1 MINLHRLDLNL
12 LRTLDVLLSE
22 NNVTRAAQRLNLSQP
37 SVSIQLARLR
47 EIFADP
53 LLMPGPRGM
62 QPTAR
67 ADELRQPLR
76 AALAALEQ
84 AVAPVAPFAPATAAE
99 TWRVAA
105 TDYMASAILLPMLGR
120 LRLAS
125 PGSRL
130 AVFELQPARLEQQAA
145 SDTVDLFFHT
155 REGAPP
161 GLHQRLL
168 FRERYVLA
176 GRAEHPALRP
186 GLSLETFCQLEHVIV
201 SPDGGGFSAAT
212 DTALANLGLARRVV
226 LSVPHFLFML
236 ETLRNSD
243 LVAVLPERLVR
254 GQSGLEVVEPPL
266 AVAGFEMLMLWHERW
281 HRDPAHQWLRQFIVN
296 SLEEQTC

>member
-1 MINLHRLDLNL
+1 MINLQGLDLNL
-12 LRTLDVLLSE
+12 LRTLNVLLSE

-37 SVSIQLARLR
+37 SVSVQLARLR

-53 LLMPGPRGM
+53 LLLPGPRGM

-67 ADELRQPLR
+67 ADELRGPLR
-76 AALAALEQ
+76 DAL
-84 AVAPVAPFAPATAAE
+84 
-99 TWRVAA
+99 
-105 TDYMASAILLPMLGR
+105 
-120 LRLAS
+120 
-125 PGSRL
+125 
-130 AVFELQPARLEQQAA
+130 FELQPARLVQQA
-145 SDTVDLFFHT
+145 DRDEVDLFFHT
-155 REGAPP
+155 RDGAPP

-176 GRAEHPALRP
+176 GRAGHPALRSP
-186 GLSLETFCQLEHVIV
+186 LSLAQFCQLEQVIV

-212 DTALANLGLARRVV
+212 DSALANLGLARRVV

-236 ETLRNSD
+236 ETLRNSE

-254 GQSGLEVVEPPL
+254 GAEGLTVVEPPL

-281 HRDPAHQWLRQFIVN
+281 HRDPAHRWLRQQIVT
-296 SLEEQTC
+296 SLEEKPC

>member
-1 MINLHRLDLNL
+1 MINLQRLDLNL

-67 ADELRQPLR
+67 ADEIRQPLR
-76 AALAALEQ
+76 AALAA
-84 AVAPVAPFAPATAAE
+84 
-99 TWRVAA
+99 
-105 TDYMASAILLPMLGR
+105 
-120 LRLAS
+120 
-125 PGSRL
+125 
-130 AVFELQPARLEQQAA
+130 LEQQAA

-176 GRAEHPALRP
+176 GRAEHSALRP

-212 DTALANLGLARRVV
+212 DIALANLGLMRRVV

-254 GQSGLEVVEPPL
+254 GQSGLVVVEPPL

>member
-1 MINLHRLDLNL
+1 
-12 LRTLDVLLSE
+12 
-22 NNVTRAAQRLNLSQP
+22 
-37 SVSIQLARLR
+37 RLR

-84 AVAPVAPFAPATAAE
+84 AVAPVSPFDPATAAE

-105 TDYMASAILLPMLGR
+105 TDYMASAILLPMLAG
-120 LRLAS
+120 LRQAS

-212 DTALANLGLARRVV
+212 DIALANLGLTRRVV

>member
-1 MINLHRLDLNL
+1 
-12 LRTLDVLLSE
+12 
-22 NNVTRAAQRLNLSQP
+22 
-37 SVSIQLARLR
+37 
-47 EIFADP
+47 
-53 LLMPGPRGM
+53 MPGPRGM

-67 ADELRQPLR
+67 ADEIRQPLR
-76 AALAALEQ
+76 AALTALEQ
-84 AVAPVAPFAPATAAE
+84 AVAPQAPFEPATAAE

-105 TDYMASAILLPMLGR
+105 TDYMASAIFLPMLSG
-120 LRLAS
+120 LRRAS

-145 SDTVDLFFHT
+145 SDKVDLFFHT
-155 REGAPP
+155 REGHLWAASAPAVSRA
-161 GLHQRLL
+161 LC
-168 FRERYVLA
+168 A
-176 GRAEHPALRP
+176 GGQGGHPALRH
-186 GLSLETFCQLEHVIV
+186 GLSLKTFCQLEQVVV

-212 DTALANLGLARRVV
+212 DSALATLGLTRRVV

-254 GQSGLEVVEPPL
+254 GQSGLVVVEPPL

-296 SLEEQTC
+296 SLEEQAC

>member
-47 EIFADP
+47 EMFADP

-84 AVAPVAPFAPATAAE
+84 AVAPVSPFDPATAAE

-145 SDTVDLFFHT
+145 SDEVDLCFHT

-176 GRAEHPALRP
+176 GRAGHPALRR
-186 GLSLETFCQLEHVIV
+186 GLSLKTFCQLEQAIV
-201 SPDGGGFSAAT
+201 SPDGGAS
-212 DTALANLGLARRVV
+212 ARR
-226 LSVPHFLFML
+226 PIPRWR
-236 ETLRNSD
+236 TL
-243 LVAVLPERLVR
+243 A
-254 GQSGLEVVEPPL
+254 
-266 AVAGFEMLMLWHERW
+266 
-281 HRDPAHQWLRQFIVN
+281 
-296 SLEEQTC
+296 

>member
-1 MINLHRLDLNL
+1 
-12 LRTLDVLLSE
+12 
-22 NNVTRAAQRLNLSQP
+22 
-37 SVSIQLARLR
+37 
-47 EIFADP
+47 
-53 LLMPGPRGM
+53 M

-84 AVAPVAPFAPATAAE
+84 AVAPVSPFDPATAAE

-105 TDYMASAILLPMLGR
+105 TDYMASAILLPMLAG
-120 LRLAS
+120 LRQAS

-176 GRAEHPALRP
+176 GGRSIRRC
-186 GLSLETFCQLEHVIV
+186 G
-201 SPDGGGFSAAT
+201 
-212 DTALANLGLARRVV
+212 LGLAWKR
-226 LSVPHFLFML
+226 SVSWS
-236 ETLRNSD
+236 T
-243 LVAVLPERLVR
+243 
-254 GQSGLEVVEPPL
+254 
-266 AVAGFEMLMLWHERW
+266 
-281 HRDPAHQWLRQFIVN
+281 
-296 SLEEQTC
+296 

>member
-1 MINLHRLDLNL
+1 MINLQGLDLNL
-12 LRTLDVLLSE
+12 LRTLNVLLSE

-37 SVSIQLARLR
+37 SVSVQLARLR

-53 LLMPGPRGM
+53 LLLPGPRGM

-67 ADELRQPLR
+67 ADELRGPLR
-76 AALAALEQ
+76 DALLAL
-84 AVAPVAPFAPATAAE
+84 
-99 TWRVAA
+99 
-105 TDYMASAILLPMLGR
+105 
-120 LRLAS
+120 
-125 PGSRL
+125 
-130 AVFELQPARLEQQAA
+130 FELQPARLVQQA
-145 SDTVDLFFHT
+145 DRDEVDLFFHT
-155 REGAPP
+155 RDGAPP

-176 GRAEHPALRP
+176 GRAGHPALRSP
-186 GLSLETFCQLEHVIV
+186 LSLAQFCQLEQVIV

-212 DTALANLGLARRVV
+212 DSALANLGLARRVV

-236 ETLRNSD
+236 ETLRNSE

-254 GQSGLEVVEPPL
+254 GAEGLTVVEPPL

-281 HRDPAHQWLRQFIVN
+281 HRDPAHRWLRQQIVT
-296 SLEEQTC
+296 SLEEKPC

>member
-1 MINLHRLDLNL
+1 VINLQGLDLNL
-12 LRTLDVLLSE
+12 LRTLNVLLSE

-37 SVSIQLARLR
+37 SVSVQLARLR

-53 LLMPGPRGM
+53 LLLPGPRGM

-67 ADELRQPLR
+67 ADELRGPLR
-76 AALAALEQ
+76 DALLALEL
-84 AVAPVAPFAPATAAE
+84 AVAPVQRSTRHGGA

-105 TDYMASAILLPMLGR
+105 TDYMASAILLPVLNT
-120 LRLAS
+120 LRIAS
-125 PGSRL
+125 R
-130 AVFELQPARLEQQAA
+130 PAAWRCLSYSPRGWYSGADRDE
-145 SDTVDLFFHT
+145 VDLFFHT
-155 REGAPP
+155 RDGAPP

-176 GRAEHPALRP
+176 GRAGHPALRSP
-186 GLSLETFCQLEHVIV
+186 LSLAQFCQLEQVIV

-212 DTALANLGLARRVV
+212 DSALANLGLARRVV

-254 GQSGLEVVEPPL
+254 GQ
-266 AVAGFEMLMLWHERW
+266 AA
-281 HRDPAHQWLRQFIVN
+281 
-296 SLEEQTC
+296 

>member
-47 EIFADP
+47 EMFADP

-84 AVAPVAPFAPATAAE
+84 AVAPVAPFNPAAAAE

-145 SDTVDLFFHT
+145 SDEVDLFFHT

-176 GRAEHPALRP
+176 GRAGHPALRP
-186 GLSLETFCQLEHVIV
+186 GLSLETFCQLDQAIV

-212 DTALANLGLARRVV
+212 DTALANLGLTRRVV

-254 GQSGLEVVEPPL
+254 GQSGLAVVEPPL

>member
-1 MINLHRLDLNL
+1 MINLQRLDLNL

-76 AALAALEQ
+76 AALA
-84 AVAPVAPFAPATAAE
+84 
-99 TWRVAA
+99 WRVAA
-105 TDYMASAILLPMLGR
+105 TDYMASAILLPMLAG
-120 LRLAS
+120 LRQAS

-145 SDTVDLFFHT
+145 NDTVDLFFHT

-176 GRAEHPALRP
+176 GRAEHSALRP

-212 DTALANLGLARRVV
+212 DIALANLGLMRRVV

-254 GQSGLEVVEPPL
+254 GQSGLVVVEPPL

>member
-1 MINLHRLDLNL
+1 MINLQGLDLNL
-12 LRTLDVLLSE
+12 LRTLNVLLSE

-37 SVSIQLARLR
+37 SVSVQLARLR

-53 LLMPGPRGM
+53 LLLPGPRGM

-67 ADELRQPLR
+67 ADELRGPLR
-76 AALAALEQ
+76 DALLALEL
-84 AVAPVAPFAPATAAE
+84 AVAPVQPFDPATAAQ

-105 TDYMASAILLPMLGR
+105 TDYMASAILLPVLST
-120 LRLAS
+120 LRIAS
-125 PGSRL
+125 PASRL
-130 AVFELQPARLEQQAA
+130 ALFELQPARLVQQA
-145 SDTVDLFFHT
+145 DRDEEDLFFHT
-155 REGAPP
+155 RDGAPP

-176 GRAEHPALRP
+176 GRAGHPALRSP
-186 GLSLETFCQLEHVIV
+186 LSLAQFCQLEQVIV

-212 DTALANLGLARRVV
+212 DSALANLGLARRVV

-236 ETLRNSD
+236 ETLRNSE

-254 GQSGLEVVEPPL
+254 GAEGLTVVEPPL

-281 HRDPAHQWLRQFIVN
+281 HRDPAHRWLRQQIVT
-296 SLEEQTC
+296 SLEEKPC

>member
-47 EIFADP
+47 EMFADP

-84 AVAPVAPFAPATAAE
+84 AVAPVSPFDPATAAE

-145 SDTVDLFFHT
+145 SDEVDLCFHT

-176 GRAEHPALRP
+176 GRAGP
-186 GLSLETFCQLEHVIV
+186 GI
-201 SPDGGGFSAAT
+201 
-212 DTALANLGLARRVV
+212 RRC
-226 LSVPHFLFML
+226 
-236 ETLRNSD
+236 
-243 LVAVLPERLVR
+243 
-254 GQSGLEVVEPPL
+254 GKG
-266 AVAGFEMLMLWHERW
+266 
-281 HRDPAHQWLRQFIVN
+281 
-296 SLEEQTC
+296 

>member
-1 MINLHRLDLNL
+1 MINIQRLDLNL

-37 SVSIQLARLR
+37 SVSVQLARLR
-47 EIFADP
+47 EIFSDP
-53 LLMPGPRGM
+53 LLLPGPRGM

-67 ADELRQPLR
+67 ADELRGPLR
-76 AALAALEQ
+76 DALLALEL
-84 AVAPVAPFAPATAAE
+84 AVAPVQAFDPATATQ

-105 TDYMASAILLPMLGR
+105 TDYMASAILLPALNA
-120 LRLAS
+120 LRTAS
-125 PGSRL
+125 PASRL
-130 AVFELQPARLEQQAA
+130 AVFELQPSRLIQQA
-145 SDTVDLFFHT
+145 DRDEVDLFFHT
-155 REGAPP
+155 HDGAPA

-176 GRAEHPALRP
+176 GRAGHPALRSP
-186 GLSLETFCQLEHVIV
+186 LSLAQFCQLEQVIV

-212 DTALANLGLARRVV
+212 DSALANLGLARRVV

-254 GQSGLEVVEPPL
+254 GQSGLVVVEPPL

>member
-1 MINLHRLDLNL
+1 MINLQRLDLNL
-12 LRTLDVLLSE
+12 LRTTDVLLNE

-84 AVAPVAPFAPATAAE
+84 AVAPVSPLIRPRRRRPAGGGDGLYGLGDPPADAGWVTPGLSRQSAGGIRAAAC
-99 TWRVAA
+99 AA
-105 TDYMASAILLPMLGR
+105 GAAGGQRY
-120 LRLAS
+120 
-125 PGSRL
+125 SR
-130 AVFELQPARLEQQAA
+130 
-145 SDTVDLFFHT
+145 SFFHT

-176 GRAEHPALRP
+176 GRAEHSALRP
-186 GLSLETFCQLEHVIV
+186 GLAWKRSV
-201 SPDGGGFSAAT
+201 SWST
-212 DTALANLGLARRVV
+212 
-226 LSVPHFLFML
+226 
-236 ETLRNSD
+236 
-243 LVAVLPERLVR
+243 
-254 GQSGLEVVEPPL
+254 
-266 AVAGFEMLMLWHERW
+266 
-281 HRDPAHQWLRQFIVN
+281 
-296 SLEEQTC
+296 

>member
-47 EIFADP
+47 EMFADP

-84 AVAPVAPFAPATAAE
+84 AVAPVAPFNPAAAAE

-105 TDYMASAILLPMLGR
+105 TDYMASATLMPMLGR

-130 AVFELQPARLEQQAA
+130 AVFELQPARLEQQAS
-145 SDTVDLFFHT
+145 SDEVDLFSIPARARRRGCISACCFANAT
-155 REGAPP
+155 CW
-161 GLHQRLL
+161 Q
-168 FRERYVLA
+168 A
-176 GRAEHPALRP
+176 GRSIRRC
-186 GLSLETFCQLEHVIV
+186 G
-201 SPDGGGFSAAT
+201 
-212 DTALANLGLARRVV
+212 LGLAWKR
-226 LSVPHFLFML
+226 SVSWS
-236 ETLRNSD
+236 T
-243 LVAVLPERLVR
+243 
-254 GQSGLEVVEPPL
+254 
-266 AVAGFEMLMLWHERW
+266 
-281 HRDPAHQWLRQFIVN
+281 
-296 SLEEQTC
+296 

>member
-1 MINLHRLDLNL
+1 MINLQRLDLNL
-12 LRTLDVLLSE
+12 LRTTDVLLSE

-84 AVAPVAPFAPATAAE
+84 AVAPVAPFNPAAAAE

-145 SDTVDLFFHT
+145 SDEVDLFFHT

-176 GRAEHPALRP
+176 GRAGHPALRP
-186 GLSLETFCQLEHVIV
+186 GLAWKRSVSWIKRSSPGRRRLQRGDRYRAGESWPDAAGCPFRATFPVY
-201 SPDGGGFSAAT
+201 
-212 DTALANLGLARRVV
+212 
-226 LSVPHFLFML
+226 
-236 ETLRNSD
+236 
-243 LVAVLPERLVR
+243 
-254 GQSGLEVVEPPL
+254 
-266 AVAGFEMLMLWHERW
+266 AG
-281 HRDPAHQWLRQFIVN
+281 DPAQ
-296 SLEEQTC
+296 

>member
-1 MINLHRLDLNL
+1 
-12 LRTLDVLLSE
+12 
-22 NNVTRAAQRLNLSQP
+22 
-37 SVSIQLARLR
+37 
-47 EIFADP
+47 
-53 LLMPGPRGM
+53 
-62 QPTAR
+62 
-67 ADELRQPLR
+67 
-76 AALAALEQ
+76 
-84 AVAPVAPFAPATAAE
+84 

>member
-1 MINLHRLDLNL
+1 MINLQRLDLNL
-12 LRTLDVLLSE
+12 LRTLDVLLNE

-84 AVAPVAPFAPATAAE
+84 AVAPVSPFDPATAAE

-105 TDYMASAILLPMLGR
+105 TDYMASAILLPMLAG
-120 LRLAS
+120 LRQAS

-145 SDTVDLFFHT
+145 NDTVDLFLSYPRARRRGCISACCFANAT
-155 REGAPP
+155 CW
-161 GLHQRLL
+161 
-168 FRERYVLA
+168 LA
-176 GRAEHPALRP
+176 GRNIRRC
-186 GLSLETFCQLEHVIV
+186 G
-201 SPDGGGFSAAT
+201 
-212 DTALANLGLARRVV
+212 LGLAWKR
-226 LSVPHFLFML
+226 SVSWS
-236 ETLRNSD
+236 T
-243 LVAVLPERLVR
+243 
-254 GQSGLEVVEPPL
+254 
-266 AVAGFEMLMLWHERW
+266 
-281 HRDPAHQWLRQFIVN
+281 
-296 SLEEQTC
+296 